1 MLCLLICFVVFLGYS
16 KNVVSVDLFC
26 CISIAVKLCQPT
38 PFSLLSR
45 AFIPPCLCIY

>member
-26 CISIAVKLCQPT
+26 CIFRIL
-38 PFSLLSR
+38 
-45 AFIPPCLCIY
+45 